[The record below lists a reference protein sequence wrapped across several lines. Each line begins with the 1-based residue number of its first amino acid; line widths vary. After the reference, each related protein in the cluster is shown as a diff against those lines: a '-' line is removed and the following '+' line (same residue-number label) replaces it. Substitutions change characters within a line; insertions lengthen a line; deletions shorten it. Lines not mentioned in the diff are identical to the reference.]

1 MNLDTPL
8 PEVATFLAP
17 VTADS
22 LLKMPIGVQEDTLK
36 VIRAWI
42 FSLEMRSDAP
52 LDPIMLANR
61 LHDVAGGAM
70 IAFCSGEVSV

>member
-8 PEVATFLAP
+8 PDVASFLAP

-22 LLKMPIGVQEDTLK
+22 LLRMPPSIQEQTLK

-42 FSLEMRSDAP
+42 FSLEMMTDEP
-52 LDPIMLANR
+52 LDPIVLATR

-70 IAFCSGEVSV
+70 IAFSSGEVPV